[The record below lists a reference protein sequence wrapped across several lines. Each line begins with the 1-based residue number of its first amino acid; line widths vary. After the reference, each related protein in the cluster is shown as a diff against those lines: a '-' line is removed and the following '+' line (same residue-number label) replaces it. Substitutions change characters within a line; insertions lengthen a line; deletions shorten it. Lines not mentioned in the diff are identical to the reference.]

1 MHLTSYVVECIFDG
15 GPAPPAVRT
24 LKTRPIPEDTAK
36 AAEAHISDEEWAN
49 AASAPERF
57 RALLETKPQAKARY
71 DAVLAE
77 IRNRQ
82 ATLRRLREARSMT
95 QSTVAELLEMDQSE
109 VSRLERRSDMLIST
123 LKRFVEATGGE
134 MHVVVAYPDG
144 GPVELL
150 VNED

>member
-1 MHLTSYVVECIFDG
+1 ME
-15 GPAPPAVRT
+15 VRYH
-24 LKTRPIPEDTAK
+24 PEDTAK
-36 AAEAHISDEEWAN
+36 AAGSHISDEEWEQ
-49 AASAPERF
+49 AASAHERF
-57 RALLETKPQAKARY
+57 KALLDTKPQAKARY

-77 IRNRQ
+77 INNRQ

-109 VSRLERRSDMLIST
+109 VSRLERRSDMLFST

-134 MHVVVAYPDG
+134 MHVVVTYPDG

-150 VNED
+150 VSED